1 MEHIEQRKSRLSVID
16 ILQVKLETFATHM
29 GWMHL
34 GGLKLAVM
42 TLPFA
47 AKASQSTPDLRT
59 TQANPSVNTRGMVSR
74 RGVRYHDVQNAVA
87 K

>member
-1 MEHIEQRKSRLSVID
+1 MEHIDQRKSRLSVID
-16 ILQVKLETFATHM
+16 ILQVKLETFAHTW

-59 TQANPSVNTRGMVSR
+59 TQANPSVNTSGMVSR
-74 RGVRYHDVQNAVA
+74 RCVRYHDVENAVA